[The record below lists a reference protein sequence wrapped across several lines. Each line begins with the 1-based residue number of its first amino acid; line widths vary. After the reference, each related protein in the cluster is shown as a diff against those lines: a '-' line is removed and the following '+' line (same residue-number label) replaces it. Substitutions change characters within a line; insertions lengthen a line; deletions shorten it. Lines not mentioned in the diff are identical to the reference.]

1 MLKKQDLTPV
11 EKEVLG
17 ELSNRL
23 GIKFV
28 VGSGKQKQIVLS
40 NEKIKVRIT
49 DPELKQRLLDRK
61 PVSYQ
66 LKWIKCGKKNCGE
79 CPHGPYVYAY
89 WRSEKTGKVRSK
101 YLGKY
106 R

>member
-1 MLKKQDLTPV
+1 MKLTKLTKV
-11 EKEVLG
+11 EKEVLK
-17 ELSNRL
+17 ELSNKL

-28 VGSGKQKQIVLS
+28 VGSGKREQVVLS

-79 CPHGPYVYAY
+79 CPHGPYVYVY
-89 WRSEKTGKVRSK
+89 WRSEKTGKVKSK